1 MQSWNTGESIDPY
14 AMKIETEE
22 CLALSKYSPHAAYC
36 LSVRL
41 LYVYNTYSDPTECD
55 MD

>member
-1 MQSWNTGESIDPY
+1 MQSRHTRESIDPY
-14 AMKIETEE
+14 AMRIVTEE
-22 CLALSKYSPHAAYC
+22 CFALSKYTPHAAYC

-41 LYVYNTYSDPTECD
+41 LYVYNTYSDPTKCD